1 MFASGSSR
9 PFFYFS
15 AVNFYRCRTF
25 GAHEMVVV
33 CGSARP
39 IDLFAS
45 ASDGIR

>member
-1 MFASGSSR
+1 MFASGSRR
-9 PFFYFS
+9 PFFDFS
-15 AVNFYRCRTF
+15 TIDFYRCRTF

-45 ASDGIR
+45 ARDGIR